1 LTPWLPLLGGQFT
14 EEHGLEP
21 ADLPHLTDA
30 DLSAAGLDKPLH
42 RKRVYRHA
50 REECGPG
57 LWHTTSELGVQGPPA
72 PPSTF
77 AVMGLFWLAY
87 APMDISHRGGGD
99 PRGRVLSPAG

>member
-1 LTPWLPLLGGQFT
+1 LGGQFT

-30 DLSAAGLDKPLH
+30 DLIAAGLDKPLH

-57 LWHTTSELGVQGPPA
+57 LWRGSAEVQGVRDRRPHP
-72 PPSTF
+72 PPSQSWGYF
-77 AVMGLFWLAY
+77 G
-87 APMDISHRGGGD
+87 
-99 PRGRVLSPAG
+99 